1 MSVKIGLSPPP
12 PSTRETIPPVKF
24 AAAASVAPS
33 RIRAIADLAEHH
45 PGTLRLFYGED
56 SLPTPGFI
64 KEAAH
69 RAIDGDM
76 TFYTPNAGYPALRRA
91 IADQV
96 GRLHGVDLDPMREV
110 VVTASGMVALLL
122 ACQATVGPGDSAVV
136 LTPLWPNVAEAVRLA
151 GARAIEVP
159 LALDASGFRLDL
171 DRIEAAI
178 EPSTRLL
185 ALASPGN
192 PTAWTATPDDW
203 RALVDLC
210 ERRDLWL
217 LADGVYERVV
227 FESTVAPSPL
237 AVPGARDRTVVA
249 QSFSKAYRM
258 TGWRVGYALAPPD
271 LALSMTTLQ
280 EFVVSH
286 APGVA
291 QEAAR
296 VATLDGEPFIRE
308 SQARYARHRRI
319 ALDRLANVEG
329 MTVPNPTGAFYVFP
343 RLEGLADSFDFCR
356 YLVAE
361 HGVGLAPGNA
371 FGLGGEGH
379 IRLCFAVEEPILR
392 EALDRLETG
401 WAAYRGLGLHPVD

>member
-1 MSVKIGLSPPP
+1 M
-12 PSTRETIPPVKF
+12 KF
-24 AAAASVAPS
+24 APAASVAPS
-33 RIRAIADLAEHH
+33 RIRTIADLAEHH

-56 SLPTPGFI
+56 SLPTPPFI

-91 IADQV
+91 IAGQV
-96 GRLHGVDLDPMREV
+96 ARLHGVEVDPMTEV

-122 ACQATVGPGDSAVV
+122 ACQATVGPGDSAIV

-159 LALDASGFRLDL
+159 LALDEGGFRLDL

-185 ALASPGN
+185 VLASPGN
-192 PTAWTATPDDW
+192 PTAWTATLDDW
-203 RALVDLC
+203 QSLINLC
-210 ERRDLWL
+210 KRHDLWL
-217 LADGVYERVV
+217 LADGVYERIV
-227 FESTVAPSPL
+227 FDGPVAPTPL
-237 AVPGARDRTVVA
+237 SIPGARSRTIIA

-271 LALSMTTLQ
+271 LARSMTHLQ

-286 APGVA
+286 ASGIA

-296 VATLDGEPFIRE
+296 VATLEGEPFILD
-308 SQARYARHRRI
+308 SQGRYARHCRI
-319 ALDRLANVEG
+319 ALDRCRRMEG
-329 MTVPNPTGAFYVFP
+329 VIVPEPTGAFYVFP
-343 RLEGLADSFDFCR
+343 RFDGLTDSEDFCR
-356 YLVAE
+356 WLVRE
-361 HGVGLAPGNA
+361 KRVGVAPGSA

-392 EALDRLETG
+392 EALDRIEEG
-401 WAAYRGLGLHPVD
+401 WAEYRGLGVRSGEGCSAV

>member
-1 MSVKIGLSPPP
+1 
-12 PSTRETIPPVKF
+12 VKF
-24 AAAASVAPS
+24 APAASVAPS
-33 RIRAIADLAEHH
+33 RIRTIADLAEHH

-56 SLPTPGFI
+56 SLPTPSFI
-64 KEAAH
+64 KDAAH
-69 RAIDGDM
+69 QALDGDM

-91 IADQV
+91 IAGQV
-96 GRLHGVDLDPMREV
+96 SRLHGIDLDPMTEV

-122 ACQATVGPGDSAVV
+122 SCQATVGPGDSAIV

-159 LALDASGFRLDL
+159 LALDESGFRLDL

-185 ALASPGN
+185 ILASPGN
-192 PTAWTATPDDW
+192 PTAWTATLDDW
-203 RALVDLC
+203 RNLIDLC

-217 LADGVYERVV
+217 LADGVYERIV
-227 FESTVAPSPL
+227 FDGPVAPSPL
-237 AVPGARDRTVVA
+237 EIPGARTRTIVA

-271 LALSMTTLQ
+271 LARSMTHLQ

-286 APGVA
+286 ASGIA

-296 VATLDGEPFIRE
+296 VAILEGEPFILD
-308 SQARYARHRRI
+308 SQGRYARHRRI
-319 ALDRLANVEG
+319 ALDRFREMDGV
-329 MTVPNPTGAFYVFP
+329 TVPEPTGAFYVFP
-343 RLEGLADSFDFCR
+343 RLEGLADSEDFCR
-356 YLVAE
+356 WLVRE
-361 HGVGLAPGNA
+361 KKVGVAPGSA

-392 EALDRLETG
+392 EALDRIEAG
-401 WAAYRGLGLHPVD
+401 WAEYRAGEVTRPPNRPG